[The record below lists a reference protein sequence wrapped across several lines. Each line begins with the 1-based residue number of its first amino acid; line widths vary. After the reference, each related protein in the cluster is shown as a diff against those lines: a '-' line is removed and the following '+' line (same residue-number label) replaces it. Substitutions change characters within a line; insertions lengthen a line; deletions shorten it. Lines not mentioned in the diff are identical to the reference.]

1 LKPKRN
7 ILRNMAPVVL
17 LAGCILLS
25 SPAMCDSQ
33 GFPSWWGSDRW
44 WDWSDFR
51 GSAGLRFLM
60 PKLVSGTV
68 KWVNNESDLLGSYN
82 YDDRPSGSNFQARP
96 NNYFMEGWFT
106 LYVDRLALRAHF
118 EEDHKF
124 NGMIG
129 TQSFAPWQVSR
140 LNPSYGSSIDDPQRF
155 SELSVGWTRFGLDL
169 DLVRYPFLRA
179 GINFDR
185 HFESCIFIY
194 RQDIYR
200 ASLDIYSTYDPSWAL
215 SVPVFV
221 ANYEDALGGND
232 ETAKKLTTRQPPL
245 TIGLQATAI
254 PGRIYGIPVTAQAR
268 FRVPMPFIYKLLQAG
283 AEARITE
290 WEVSAGARPNVWQT
304 SLYGYATFA
313 MGIEAGFR
321 STYLDMST
329 NDGKWAVKANW
340 QSAFVQVGLYY

>member
-1 LKPKRN
+1 
-7 ILRNMAPVVL
+7 MAPVVL

>member
-1 LKPKRN
+1 MKPKRN
-7 ILRNMAPVVL
+7 ILRNMVPVVL

-68 KWVNNESDLLGSYN
+68 KWANNESDLLGSYN

-129 TQSFAPWQVSR
+129 TRSFAPWQVSP
-140 LNPSYGSSIDDPQRF
+140 LNPNFGGSIDDPQRF

-169 DLVRYPFLRA
+169 DLVRYPFFRA

-185 HFESCIFIY
+185 HFDSCIFIY
-194 RQDIYR
+194 RQDIYH
-200 ASLDIYSTYDPSWAL
+200 AGVDIYPRGDAATPGI
-215 SVPVFV
+215 PVYYY
-221 ANYEDALGGND
+221 AADYGDAR
-232 ETAKKLTTRQPPL
+232 AKKLTTRQPPL

-321 STYLDMST
+321 STYLDMSV
-329 NDGKWAVKANW
+329 NEGIWAVKANW
-340 QSAFVQVGLYY
+340 QGAFVQVGLYY